1 MPPGGPVCLL
11 PSHRRRVDLI
21 DQTCVFDSRQRP
33 LLPDHQGVPGQ
44 LVDVLV
50 GQVEVPVGAS
60 PAGLGHQFLLHPG
73 GGGRGEMK
81 PEAETIF
88 SNLTFS
94 ISS

>member
-1 MPPGGPVCLL
+1 MFTPLAHESG
-11 PSHRRRVDLI
+11 RVDLI
-21 DQTCVFDSRQRP
+21 DQTCVSVFDSRQRP

-50 GQVEVPVGAS
+50 RQVKVPVGAS
-60 PAGLGHQFLLHPG
+60 PAGFGHQHLFHPG
-73 GGGRGEMK
+73 GGGQGEMN

-88 SNLTFS
+88 SNLSFS